1 MEKTTYINANIF
13 CDGEFR
19 YGSFAVSKGR
29 FEDVLNEGPIEGR
42 TVDLDG
48 AFVIPGLIDIH
59 THGNSGEDFS
69 DGSYEGIEKMA
80 GYLAREGITSFAPA
94 SMTLPYE
101 TLEKAYRAGREFHEK
116 MPEGH
121 SRLMGINME
130 GPFFS
135 MKRKG
140 AQNGAYLKDPDIEAF
155 KRLFEIS
162 GGLIRI
168 VDIAAELNGAE
179 AFAKEASGMCTV
191 SIAHSDAGYEDAKK
205 VIEAGATHIT
215 HLFNAM
221 PGIHHRN
228 PGIIGAASENE
239 NVTAE
244 LICDGYH
251 VHESAVRMALKLF
264 PGRICIISDSLRC
277 CGMPDGEYE
286 LGGQTV
292 YLKGSLARLEDGTI
306 AGSATNLYACM
317 LNAVRFG
324 MSREEAV
331 RAVTEIPAREIG
343 RSDEI
348 GSVKDGLYAD
358 FVVCDKDLTKKKVFI
373 GGKEI

>member
-1 MEKTTYINANIF
+1 
-13 CDGEFR
+13 
-19 YGSFAVSKGR
+19 
-29 FEDVLNEGPIEGR
+29 
-42 TVDLDG
+42 
-48 AFVIPGLIDIH
+48 
-59 THGNSGEDFS
+59 
-69 DGSYEGIEKMA
+69 
-80 GYLAREGITSFAPA
+80 
-94 SMTLPYE
+94 
-101 TLEKAYRAGREFHEK
+101 
-116 MPEGH
+116 
-121 SRLMGINME
+121 
-130 GPFFS
+130 
-135 MKRKG
+135 
-140 AQNGAYLKDPDIEAF
+140 
-155 KRLFEIS
+155 
-162 GGLIRI
+162 
-168 VDIAAELNGAE
+168 
-179 AFAKEASGMCTV
+179 MCTV

>member
-13 CDGEFR
+13 CEGRFR
-19 YGSFAVSKGR
+19 YGSFKVCNGR
-29 FEDVLNEGPIEGR
+29 FEDVLSERPIEGM

-48 AFVIPGLIDIH
+48 ALVIPGLIDVH

-101 TLEKAYRAGREFHEK
+101 TLEKAYRTGREFHEK

-121 SRLMGINME
+121 ARLMGINME

-155 KRLFEIS
+155 KRLYEIS

-168 VDIAAELNGAE
+168 VDIAAELTGAE
-179 AFAKEASGMCTV
+179 EFAKEASGMCTV
-191 SIAHSDAGYEDAKK
+191 SIGHSDAGYEDAKK
-205 VIEAGATHIT
+205 VIEAGATHLT

-251 VHESAVRMALKLF
+251 VHESAVRMAFKLF

-292 YLKGSLARLEDGTI
+292 YLKGNLARLEDGTI
-306 AGSATNLYACM
+306 AGSATNLYTCM

-348 GSVKDGLYAD
+348 GAVKNGLYAD
-358 FVVCDKDLTKKKVFI
+358 FVICDEDLAKKKVFI